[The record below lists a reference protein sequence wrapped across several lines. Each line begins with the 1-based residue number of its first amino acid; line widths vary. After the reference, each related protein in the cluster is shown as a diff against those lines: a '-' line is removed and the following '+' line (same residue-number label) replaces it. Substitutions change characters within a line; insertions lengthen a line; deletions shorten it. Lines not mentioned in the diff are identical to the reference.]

1 MTMLIS
7 WPTVF
12 KFFLGILIVF
22 FLPVGGMLAHHYYAD
37 DIGFSGY
44 GRHST
49 TNQAPDQNTEE
60 AVIQVY
66 AARAARWR
74 GAVGVHTWIA
84 TKRSYENQYTR
95 LEVIGYRVY
104 WGGDA
109 VRIRSGTPDA
119 MWFGH
124 YPTLLREIR
133 GDSNL
138 DAVIDQI
145 HVAADQYPYSAEY
158 RVWPGPNSNTFTA
171 YVGRAIPE
179 LRLELPSNAVG
190 KDFLPTGKLL
200 AAAPSGTG
208 IQFSVNGYFGILLGL
223 EEGIELNVLGLSAGL
238 DFLRPAIKLPG
249 IGRIGFSDRRRF
261 IYRQPPRSPP
271 ST

>member
-7 WPTVF
+7 WRTVF
-12 KFFLGILIVF
+12 KFLLSILIVF
-22 FLPVGGMLAHHYYAD
+22 FLPVGGMLTHHFYAD
-37 DIGFSGY
+37 DIGSSGF

-49 TNQAPDQNTEE
+49 THQAPDRNTQES
-60 AVIQVY
+60 VIQVY

-104 WGGDA
+104 WGGNA
-109 VRIRSGTPDA
+109 VQIRSGTPDA

-124 YPTLLREIR
+124 FPTLLREIR
-133 GDSNL
+133 GDDSL

-145 HVAADQYPYSAEY
+145 HAVAQQYPYSKEY

-171 YVGRAIPE
+171 YIGRAIPE

-190 KDFLPTGKLL
+190 KDFLRAGRLL

-208 IQFSVNGYFGILLGL
+208 IQFSINGYFGILLGL

-249 IGRIGFSDRRRF
+249 VGRIGFSDQRRF
-261 IYRQPPRSPP
+261 DYQQPP
-271 ST
+271 

>member
-1 MTMLIS
+1 MLIS
-7 WPTVF
+7 WRTVF
-12 KFFLGILIVF
+12 KFLLGTLIVF
-22 FLPVGGMLAHHYYAD
+22 FLPVCGMLAHYYYAN
-37 DIGFSGY
+37 DIRSSSF

-60 AVIQVY
+60 SVIQVY
-66 AARAARWR
+66 AARAAHWR

-84 TKRSYENQYTR
+84 TKRSHENRYTR

-104 WGGDA
+104 WGGNA
-109 VRIRSGTPDA
+109 VQIRSGTPDA
-119 MWFGH
+119 MWFGR

-133 GDSNL
+133 GDSSL
-138 DAVIDQI
+138 DAIIDQI
-145 HVAADQYPYSAEY
+145 HVAAEQYPYSTEY

-190 KDFLPTGKLL
+190 KDFLPAGKLL
-200 AAAPSGTG
+200 ATAPSGTG
-208 IQFSVNGYFGILLGL
+208 IQLSISGYFGILLGL

-249 IGRIGFSDRRRF
+249 IGRIGFSDQRRF
-261 IYRQPPRSPP
+261 AYQKPP
-271 ST
+271 

>member
-7 WPTVF
+7 WRAVLI
-12 KFFLGILIVF
+12 FFLSILLIF
-22 FLPVGGMLAHHYYAD
+22 FLPVGGMLAHHFYATESSSKY
-37 DIGFSGY
+37 F

-49 TNQAPDQNTEE
+49 TNQAPDRHTEE
-60 AVIQVY
+60 SVIQVY

-84 TKRSYENQYTR
+84 TKRSHENQYTR
-95 LEVIGYRVY
+95 LEVIGYRVR
-104 WGGDA
+104 WGGNA
-109 VRIRSGTPDA
+109 VQIRPSTPDA
-119 MWFGH
+119 MWFGR

-133 GDSNL
+133 GDSSL

-145 HVAADQYPYSAEY
+145 HLVANRYPYSAEY
-158 RVWPGPNSNTFTA
+158 KVWPGPNSNTFTA

-190 KDFLPTGKLL
+190 KDFLPLGGLIAIT
-200 AAAPSGTG
+200 PSGTG
-208 IQFSVNGYFGILLGL
+208 IQFSLGGLFGIILGL

-249 IGRIGFSDRRRF
+249 IGRMGFSDKRRF
-261 IYRQPPRSPP
+261 VYQQPP
-271 ST
+271 

>member
-1 MTMLIS
+1 MSMLIS
-7 WPTVF
+7 WRALLS
-12 KFFLGILIVF
+12 FFVSILIIF

-37 DIGFSGY
+37 NVDSTGF

-49 TNQAPDQNTEE
+49 THQAPDRHTEE
-60 AVIQVY
+60 SVIQVY

-84 TKRSYENQYTR
+84 TKRSNETQYTR
-95 LEVIGYRVY
+95 LEVIGYRVQ
-104 WGGDA
+104 WGHDA

-119 MWFGH
+119 MWFGS

-133 GDSNL
+133 GDNSL
-138 DAVIDQI
+138 DAIIDQI
-145 HVAADQYPYSAEY
+145 HLVAKQYPYPDEY
-158 RVWPGPNSNTFTA
+158 TVWPGPNSNTFTA

-190 KDFLPTGKLL
+190 KDFLPAGKLL

-208 IQFSVNGYFGILLGL
+208 IQLSISGYFGILLGL

-238 DFLRPAIKLPG
+238 DILRPAIKLPG
-249 IGRIGFSDRRRF
+249 VGRIGFSDQRRF
-261 IYRQPPRSPP
+261 AYQQPP
-271 ST
+271 